1 MFINTTDVYKHY
13 IYTLKTK
20 KTKKQTKKKQKT
32 KQTKKNKK
40 NNVFQTSLEQHHDL
54 EPQEEQSWQQQNIE
68 DTKNNY
74 DSFFDGF
81 VVVKNGWKFEKKYWN
96 ETLKT
101 SNTST
106 SQHVFQCFKIWYV
119 YISLPSST
127 AGSFR
132 E

>member
-1 MFINTTDVYKHY
+1 MCGTAPSFVWY
-13 IYTLKTK
+13 IQHLV
-20 KTKKQTKKKQKT
+20 QDRD
-32 KQTKKNKK
+32 
-40 NNVFQTSLEQHHDL
+40 LEQHHDL
-54 EPQEEQSWQQQNIE
+54 EPQEEQSWQQQQQQQQQNIE

-74 DSFFDGF
+74 DSFFDRF
-81 VVVKNGWKFEKKYWN
+81 VLVEIGWKFWN
-96 ETLKT
+96 QTLKT

-127 AGSFR
+127 AGSFW